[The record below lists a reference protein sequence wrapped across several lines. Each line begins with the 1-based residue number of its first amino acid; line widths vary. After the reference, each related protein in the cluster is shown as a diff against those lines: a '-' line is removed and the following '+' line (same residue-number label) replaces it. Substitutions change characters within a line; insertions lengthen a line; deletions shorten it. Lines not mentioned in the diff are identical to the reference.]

1 MKDLGTVKG
10 DYASVALG
18 ANERGEVVGLSIDK
32 TGVPRAFLRRNGVM
46 VDLNTLLQ
54 ANAPI
59 HALVAE
65 IINAR
70 DEIVGFGVTS
80 SEKTTPSWQRHV
92 LRCAF
97 RDGTVRQYEVA
108 QRASVLLSGPAR
120 LSATGHTPTIRR
132 IPRRGCSG
140 WWLFLVC
147 PF

>member
-80 SEKTTPSWQRHV
+80 SGETHAFLATP
-92 LRCAF
+92 
-97 RDGTVRQYEVA
+97 
-108 QRASVLLSGPAR
+108 
-120 LSATGHTPTIRR
+120 
-132 IPRRGCSG
+132 
-140 WWLFLVC
+140 C
-147 PF
+147 P